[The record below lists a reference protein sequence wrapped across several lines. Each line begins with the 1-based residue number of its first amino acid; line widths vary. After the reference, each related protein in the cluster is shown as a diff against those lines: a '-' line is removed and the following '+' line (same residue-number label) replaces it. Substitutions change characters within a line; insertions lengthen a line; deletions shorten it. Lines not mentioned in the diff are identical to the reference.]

1 VTISD
6 VIVDLGQETAKQFAD
21 KFGEKRVFWKECDVT
36 SSDQFEQL
44 FAETKNYFN
53 QPVNLLVNNA
63 GVNHKLGW
71 KKCMDIDIVS
81 LNYKRYELKRKR
93 MI

>member
-6 VIVDLGQETAKQFAD
+6 VDVKIGQETANTLAQ
-21 KFGEKRVFWKECDVT
+21 KFGEKRVFWQECDVT
-36 SSDQFEQL
+36 AQESFENL
-44 FAETKNYFN
+44 YAETEGYFK

-63 GVNHKLGW
+63 GVNHMAGW

-81 LNYKRYELKRKR
+81 N
-93 MI
+93 